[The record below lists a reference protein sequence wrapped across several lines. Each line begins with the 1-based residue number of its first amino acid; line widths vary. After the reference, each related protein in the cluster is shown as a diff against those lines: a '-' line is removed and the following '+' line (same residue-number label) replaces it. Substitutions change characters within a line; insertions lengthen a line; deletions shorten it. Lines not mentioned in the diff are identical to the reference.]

1 MNINISAQNLDLTD
15 AYKTYI
21 EEKLHSLDKF
31 VSKID
36 PDSVQAWVIV
46 ARTTNHHKH
55 GDVYHTEVN
64 LRVSGETYRARAE
77 GADARAI
84 IDEVKDR
91 LKEELIKHKEKNL
104 HH

>member
-1 MNINISAQNLDLTD
+1 MKINISANNLDLTE

-31 VSKID
+31 VSKVD

-46 ARTTNHHKH
+46 ARTTNHHRH
-55 GDVYHTEVN
+55 GDVYHAEVN
-64 LRVSGETYRARAE
+64 LRVSGDAFRARAE
-77 GADARAI
+77 GEDARAI
-84 IDEVKDR
+84 IDEVKD
-91 LKEELIKHKEKNL
+91 KIKAELIQHKDKNL